1 MLDLNPRAWIKQQR
15 QQGKDIH
22 LILDPVDEP
31 TTLQSLL
38 MKSVPTQYCS
48 LYRET
53 ATEGLASSGPY
64 LFLIVNEDDGLI
76 EDLLDNPQRNWG
88 WLASIEPTQLDRFA
102 AHLRA
107 RLLVGSRP
115 AQALYRMHDNR
126 VLGRALAQI
135 PLSDCPAYLGEAA
148 SVCYWQGNDWATF
161 DNPASGAFE
170 LPKEPSWLS
179 LGSPHNSQQIRELNA
194 HQYLLAE
201 HLVRYVELAEQQD
214 PQVWLRTQLSTAERW
229 GWQSAEQLEF
239 LLTRALSLPALGEM
253 ANWAAKPGESP
264 ENHFERVYQTWQFW
278 QSDLP
283 V

>member
-1 MLDLNPRAWIKQQR
+1 MPGLNPRAWMKQQR
-15 QQGKDIH
+15 QQGRDVH
-22 LILDPVDEP
+22 LILDSVDEP

-53 ATEGLASSGPY
+53 AAEGLASSGPY

-76 EDLLDNPQRNWG
+76 EDLLDHPQRNWG
-88 WLASIEPTQLDRFA
+88 WFASIEPTQLDRFA

-107 RLLVGSRP
+107 RWP
-115 AQALYRMHDNR
+115 TQALYRMHDNR

-148 SVCYWQGNDWATF
+148 SVCYWHGDDWATF
-161 DNPASGAFE
+161 DNPAPGAFE